1 MTSSTTRP
9 TTRHTS
15 VSVRQDFLD
24 FFAARGHRIV
34 PSGPVFPQD
43 DPTLLFTNAGMNQFK
58 DVFLGT
64 GTRDYKRAVDTQKCI
79 RVSGKHNDLEEVGVD
94 TYHHTFFEMLGNWS
108 FGDYFKEDAIVWS
121 WELLTKTWGLDPD
134 RLWVTVFAGDAKDG
148 LPADEDAARIW
159 VERAGIRPDRVLRFG
174 KKANFWE
181 MGDTGPCGPC
191 TEIHIDRGGPGSDPR
206 DGADPKIGVNVG
218 NERFIELWN
227 NVFMQF
233 NRQDD
238 GRLVELPAKSVD
250 TGMGFERVLSVL
262 QQKNS
267 NYDTD
272 LFTPI
277 FARIEQVTG
286 ARYEAGSSQ
295 RDVAFRVAADH
306 CRAVTAAFADGA
318 LPSNE
323 GRGYVL
329 RRLIR
334 RASRFGRQHLG
345 ARDPFLCDVVPAVVQ
360 VLGGTFPEMSAR
372 EDHVRLLLRAE
383 EESFGRTLDRGLVFF
398 DSLAAKTEKSGAK
411 TLPGAEAF
419 ELYATNGFPQDLVE
433 LMARERGLGV
443 DLAAWETA
451 QKKHQA
457 ASKTEGRFKQVLSA
471 EALASVK
478 PTRSTYHESGAVA
491 HTLDAVVLVAQS
503 LGSQAPGSPG
513 PGENEHALVL
523 DQSPFYAE
531 GGGQVG
537 DAGVVRA
544 ADGSFTFEVR
554 DARRMGSVIVHLG
567 SFTGGRAPTIESLAG
582 AKVRAEVDLA
592 RRERTQKNHTATH
605 LLHRALKEILGAHV
619 AQQGS
624 YVGPDR
630 LRFDI
635 SHPKGVT
642 PEELEKVETLVN
654 ARVFQNARIVT
665 TTEDLDAAKARGVV
679 AMFGEKYDAKVRVLD
694 VGGWS
699 MELCGGT
706 HVSAAGDIGP
716 FVILSER
723 AVQAGVRRIEAV
735 TGPVAVEEIQRTRRT
750 LREAAASLKTAPEEV
765 PARIEAMQ
773 TALKEAKKA
782 SAKAQGGGVDAALA
796 TVRAALERAGTVA
809 FGAFDVPELGLE
821 GVRELAEKLK
831 SGESAIALAVFGRE
845 EGRVPFVIL
854 CHNVPK
860 SSQLGAGNLAKIVS
874 QSLGGGGGG
883 RPDSAQGQGQ
893 KPEGVPAAIAAVRSA
908 LAEGLARS

>member
-1 MTSSTTRP
+1 MTSTTTSTTTKYTAAR
-9 TTRHTS
+9 
-15 VSVRQDFLD
+15 VRQDFLD

-58 DVFLGT
+58 DVVLGT
-64 GTRDYKRAVDTQKCI
+64 GTREYKRAADTQKCI

-108 FGDYFKEDAIVWS
+108 FGDYFKKEAVAWS
-121 WELLTKTWGLDPD
+121 WDLLTKTWGLDPD
-134 RLWVTVFAGDAKDG
+134 RLWVTVFGGDEKDG
-148 LPADEDAARIW
+148 LPADDETARLWIE
-159 VERAGIRPDRVLRFG
+159 VGVRPERVLKFG
-174 KKANFWE
+174 RKDNFWE

-191 TEIHIDRGGPGSDPR
+191 TEIHIDRGGPGSDPEV
-206 DGADPKIGVNVG
+206 GADRKLGVNAG

-227 NVFMQF
+227 NVFIQF
-233 NRQDD
+233 NRRDD
-238 GRLVELPAKSVD
+238 GRLVELPAKHVD

-262 QQKNS
+262 QEKRS

-277 FARIEQVTG
+277 FCTIEELTG
-286 ARYEAGSSQ
+286 AKYEGGTSPK
-295 RDVAFRVAADH
+295 DVAFRVAADH

-334 RASRFGRQHLG
+334 RASRFGRQQLG
-345 ARDPFLCDVVPAVVQ
+345 AQDPFLCDVVPSVVR
-360 VLGGTFPEMSAR
+360 VLGDAFPEMRAR
-372 EDHVRLLLRAE
+372 EDHVRLLMRAE

-398 DSLAAKTEKSGAK
+398 ETLAVKTAKSGSK
-411 TLPGAEAF
+411 TLSGAEAF

-433 LMARERGLGV
+433 LMARERGLSV
-443 DLAAWETA
+443 DLAGWDAA

-457 ASKTEGRFKQVLSA
+457 ASKVEGKFKQVLSA
-471 EALASVK
+471 EALASVM
-478 PTRSTYHESGAVA
+478 PTRSTYHDVGDEAGE
-491 HTLDAVVLVAQS
+491 LDASVQVAS
-503 LGSQAPGSPG
+503 AAGD
-513 PGENEHALVL
+513 GEFAIVL
-523 DQSPFYAE
+523 DGSPFYAE
-531 GGGQVG
+531 GGGQIG
-537 DAGVVRA
+537 DAGTIRA
-544 ADGSFTFEVR
+544 TDGSFAFDVR
-554 DARRMGSVIVHLG
+554 DTRRMGSVIVHLG
-567 SFTGGRAPTIESLAG
+567 TFQKGAFQKGAPIAPESLAG
-582 AKVRAEVDLA
+582 RKVRASVDMD
-592 RRERTQKNHTATH
+592 RRGRTQKNHTATH
-605 LLHRALKEILGAHV
+605 ILHRALKDVLGEHV

-642 PEELEKVETLVN
+642 PDELERVEALVN
-654 ARVFQNARIVT
+654 ERIFANADVVT
-665 TTEDLDAAKARGVV
+665 TVEDLDAARARGVT

-716 FVILSER
+716 FVVLSER

-735 TGPVAVEEIQRTRRT
+735 TGPAAVAEFQRQRRI
-750 LREAAASLKTAPEEV
+750 LRDTAASLKTGVDEV
-765 PARIEAMQ
+765 PTRIEMLQ
-773 TALKEAKKA
+773 TQLKEAKKA
-782 SAKAQGGGVDAALA
+782 SAKAQGGDVNAAFER
-796 TVRAALERAGTVA
+796 VRAGIETIGDVA
-809 FGAFDVPELGLE
+809 VAIVDVPDLGLE
-821 GVRELAEKLK
+821 GVRELAEKVK
-831 SGESAIALAVFGRE
+831 SLQPAVVFAVFGRE
-845 EGRVPFVIL
+845 EGRVPFVIAVQ
-854 CHNVPK
+854 NVPK
-860 SSQLGAGNLAKIVS
+860 SSGLAAGNLAKLAG
-874 QSLGGGGGG
+874 QSIGGGGGG

-893 KPEGVPAAIAAVRSA
+893 NADGVPAAVDALNATVRGA
-908 LAEGLARS
+908 LAKP

>member
-1 MTSSTTRP
+1 MSSTSTR
-9 TTRHTS
+9 TTSRHTAS
-15 VSVRQDFLD
+15 AVRQEFLD

-64 GTRDYKRAVDTQKCI
+64 GTRDYKRAADTQKCI

-159 VERAGIRPDRVLRFG
+159 VERAGIDPRRVLRFG

-238 GRLVELPAKSVD
+238 GKLVELPAKSVD

-262 QQKNS
+262 QKKNS

-277 FARIEQVTG
+277 FARIQEITG
-286 ARYEAGSSQ
+286 QKYEAGSSQ

-306 CRAVTAAFADGA
+306 CRAVTSAFADGA

-334 RASRFGRQHLG
+334 RASRFGRQHLN
-345 ARDPFLCDVVPAVVQ
+345 AREPFLCDVVPAVVQ
-360 VLGGTFPEMSAR
+360 VLGDTFPEMRAR
-372 EDHVRLLLRAE
+372 EEHVRLLMRSE

-398 DSLAAKTEKSGAK
+398 DTLATKLAKSGAK
-411 TLPGAEAF
+411 TIPGAEAF

-433 LMARERGLGV
+433 LMARERGLAV
-443 DLAAWETA
+443 DLAGWEAA

-457 ASKTEGRFKQVLSA
+457 ASKVEGKFKQVLSA

-478 PTRSTYHESGAVA
+478 PTRSTYHEAGATG
-491 HTLDAVVLVAQS
+491 HELDATVLVAS
-503 LGSQAPGSPG
+503 IA
-513 PGENEHALVL
+513 GENELAVVL

-531 GGGQVG
+531 GGGQVADTG
-537 DAGVVRA
+537 TIRA
-544 ADGSFTFEVR
+544 ADGSFAFEVR
-554 DARRMGSVIVHLG
+554 DVRRMGSVIVHLG
-567 SFTGGRAPTIESLAG
+567 AFAAGKSAAPETLTGR
-582 AKVRAEVDLA
+582 KVRAVVDLA

-605 LLHRALKEILGAHV
+605 LLHKALKEVLGAHV

-642 PEELEKVETLVN
+642 PEELERVETLVN
-654 ARVFQNARIVT
+654 QRIQANADVAT
-665 TTEDLDAAKARGVV
+665 TVEDLEAAKARGVV

-706 HVSAAGDIGP
+706 HVAAAGDIGP
-716 FVILSER
+716 FLILSER
-723 AVQAGVRRIEAV
+723 AVQAGVRRIEAL
-735 TGPVAVEEIQRTRRT
+735 TGPAAVEEIQRQRRI
-750 LREAAASLKTAPEEV
+750 LRETAATLKTAVDEV
-765 PARIEAMQ
+765 PARIELLQAQ
-773 TALKEAKKA
+773 LKEAKKA
-782 SAKAQGGGVDAALA
+782 SAKAQGGDVNAAFEKVKANLEKAGDVAHGVFDAP
-796 TVRAALERAGTVA
+796 
-809 FGAFDVPELGLE
+809 DLGLE
-821 GVRELAEKLK
+821 GVRELADKVK
-831 SGESAIALAVFGRE
+831 SLHPAVAFAVFGRE
-845 EGRVPFVIL
+845 EGRVPFVIVCQNL
-854 CHNVPK
+854 PK
-860 SSQLGAGNLAKIVS
+860 PSGLAAGNLAKLAG
-874 QSLGGGGGG
+874 QSIGGGGGG

-893 KPEGVPAAIAAVRSA
+893 NPDGVSAAIAALRQALSQA
-908 LAEGLARS
+908 LART

>member
-1 MTSSTTRP
+1 MSPTSSPSTTTTR
-9 TTRHTS
+9 TAAR
-15 VSVRQDFLD
+15 VRQDFLD

-64 GTRDYKRAVDTQKCI
+64 GTRDYKRAADTQKCI

-108 FGDYFKEDAIVWS
+108 FGDYFKKEAVAWS

-134 RLWVTVFAGDAKDG
+134 RLWVTVFGGDEKDG
-148 LPADEDAARIW
+148 LPADDETARLW
-159 VERAGIRPDRVLRFG
+159 VEVAGVRPERVLKFG
-174 KKANFWE
+174 RKDNFWE

-191 TEIHIDRGGPGSDPR
+191 TEIHIDRGGPGCDPK
-206 DGADPKIGVNVG
+206 DGANRAIGVNAG

-227 NVFMQF
+227 NVFIQF
-233 NRQDD
+233 NRRDD
-238 GRLVELPAKSVD
+238 GKLVELPAKHVD

-262 QQKNS
+262 QGQRS

-277 FARIEQVTG
+277 FRRIEELTG
-286 ARYEAGSSQ
+286 AKYEAGSSPK
-295 RDVAFRVAADH
+295 DIAFRVAADH
-306 CRAVTAAFADGA
+306 CRAVTAALADGA

-334 RASRFGRQHLG
+334 RASRFGRQQLG
-345 ARDPFLCDVVPAVVQ
+345 AQDPFLCDVVPAVVA
-360 VLGGTFPEMSAR
+360 VLGEAFPEMRAR
-372 EDHVRLLLRAE
+372 EDHVRLLMRAE

-398 DSLAAKTEKSGAK
+398 EALAAKTVQSGAK
-411 TLPGAEAF
+411 TLPGAESF

-433 LMARERGLGV
+433 LMARERGLSV
-443 DLAAWETA
+443 DLAGWDAA

-457 ASKTEGRFKQVLSA
+457 ASKALGKFKQVLSA
-471 EALASVK
+471 EALASVV
-478 PTRSTYHESGAVA
+478 PTRSTYHAAGGASGA
-491 HTLDAVVLVAQS
+491 LDAAVLVAS
-503 LGSQAPGSPG
+503 AAGDDEFAV
-513 PGENEHALVL
+513 VL

-537 DAGVVRA
+537 DSGTIRSS
-544 ADGSFTFEVR
+544 DGSFEFLVR
-554 DARRMGSVIVHLG
+554 DTRRMGSVIVHLG
-567 SFTGGRAPTIESLAG
+567 AFSKGKGAAPESLTG
-582 AKVRAEVDLA
+582 KKVRASVDVQ
-592 RRERTQKNHTATH
+592 RRARTQKNHTATH
-605 LLHRALKEILGAHV
+605 LLHRALKEVLGAHV

-642 PEELEKVETLVN
+642 PDELERVEVLVN
-654 ARVFQNARIVT
+654 ERIFGNADVT
-665 TTEDLDAAKARGVV
+665 TTVEDLDAAKARGVV
-679 AMFGEKYDAKVRVLD
+679 AMFGEKYDAQVRVLD

-706 HVSAAGDIGP
+706 HVTAAGDIGP

-735 TGPVAVEEIQRTRRT
+735 TGPAAVEEIQRQRRI
-750 LREAAASLKTAPEEV
+750 LRETAASLKTGVEEV
-765 PARIEAMQ
+765 PARIELLQAQ
-773 TALKEAKKA
+773 LKEAKKA
-782 SAKAQGGGVDAALA
+782 SAKAQGGDVDAAFEKA
-796 TVRAALERAGTVA
+796 QAGFEKLGETMFAVL
-809 FGAFDVPELGLE
+809 DLPDLGLE
-821 GVRELAEKLK
+821 GVREIADKAK
-831 SGESAIALAVFGRE
+831 SAHPSVVFAVFGRE
-845 EGRVPFVIL
+845 EGRVPFVIV
-854 CHNVPK
+854 CQNAPK
-860 SSQLGAGNLAKIVS
+860 ASGLAAGNLAKLAG
-874 QSLGGGGGG
+874 QSIGGGGGG

-893 KPEGVPAAIAAVRSA
+893 KPEGVAAAVAA
-908 LAEGLARS
+908 LTDSVRGALTPR